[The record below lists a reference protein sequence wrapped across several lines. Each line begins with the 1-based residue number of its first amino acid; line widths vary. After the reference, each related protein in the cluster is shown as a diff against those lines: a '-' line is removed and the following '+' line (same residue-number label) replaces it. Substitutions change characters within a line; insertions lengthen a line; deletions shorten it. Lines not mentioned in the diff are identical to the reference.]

1 MYKSRLYVDS
11 DGKFKDYNTEN
22 TISYPLGNPQIG
34 TGKYG
39 ERCLDKTDGKSVV
52 YVTFNTP
59 VNSWAISY
67 WTYMRNRT
75 VWGEPL
81 AVNDSDSL
89 YFCDGSAQYARSYFV
104 FGAVTK
110 NKLLLDTGTWIH
122 VYIYFNGFNLRGTI
136 YINGE
141 IYQNSYTNSVL
152 AISSLQVG
160 GSTLYPLFDGKVSD
174 VIMWDYARPFTG
186 VPDIEIPK
194 AKSVLYITENNN
206 VYNDKVEKV
215 ADNWTTLSDT
225 EKETLFNKSSV
236 RGTEKLKELG
246 KFKIA
251 TFTENNVQAS
261 PYIFGAMKPQI
272 VLPKDLISI
281 KQVEDIVSIVPT
293 QTVKSEFLNNY
304 SPHTLLHFD
313 GDYVDEFG
321 NTFNQQ
327 IASEFTEDSKFG
339 GKAIKFSANNCVYCN
354 VDLIYNKEDV
364 TVDFWQK
371 CDATQPQANPT
382 FFSSYYGT
390 IKLTNTHFS
399 TDGTYKDENKFD
411 PLMDGSWHHIALVR
425 KDGVFYLYKDGHLV
439 KTIDSAKDLMFRVCG
454 IGASVSGTEGTYIKG
469 IIDEFSVVPYARWT
483 SEFTPPTEAYKTQ
496 KSDIRYAFTIDGEK
510 YLTYTTDWV
519 EIQPDEIPTKGMTDV
534 SVKAITTEKWHKLIT
549 KNDTIVTNK
558 LGVAF
563 SLSQTYSDSNVN
575 IDNLALTVNQKGKWR
590 QVRPMDFYLA
600 DFVDNET
607 LDVTLLT
614 TGSFKINYALG
625 GD

>member
-1 MYKSRLYVDS
+1 MYKSRIYVDS
-11 DGKFKDYNTEN
+11 DGNFKDYNTEN

-39 ERCLDKTDGKSVV
+39 ERCLDKTDGRSVV
-52 YVTFNTP
+52 FVQFKTP
-59 VNSWAISY
+59 INSWALSY
-67 WTYMRNRT
+67 WVYMRRRKA
-75 VWGEPL
+75 WSEPVS
-81 AVNDSDSL
+81 ANNTDFL
-89 YFCDGSAQYARSYFV
+89 YFCDGSTMHVASYITY
-104 FGAVTK
+104 GSAK
-110 NKLLLDTGTWIH
+110 PLLLDENVWHH
-122 VYIYFNGFNLRGTI
+122 VYIFFNNYNKLGKI
-136 YINGE
+136 YIDGE
-141 IYQNSYTNSVL
+141 VYQGDGYAGVFAL
-152 AISSLQVG
+152 SSLQVG
-160 GSTLYPLFDGKVSD
+160 GATSYTLFDGKVSD
-174 VIMWDYARPFTG
+174 VILWDYARPFTG

-225 EKETLFNKSSV
+225 EKENLFNKSSV
-236 RGTEKLKELG
+236 RGTEKLRELG

-293 QTVKSEFLNNY
+293 QTVKSSLLNNY
-304 SPHTLLHFD
+304 SSYTLLHFD

-321 NTFNQQ
+321 KPFIQQ
-327 IASEFTEDSKFG
+327 TYSEFTDDSKFG
-339 GKAIKFSANNCVYCN
+339 GKAIKFSANNIIYCS

-371 CDATQPQANPT
+371 CDVTQPQANPT
-382 FFSSYYGT
+382 FFSSYDGT

-399 TDGTYKDENKFD
+399 TDATYKDENKFD
-411 PLMDGSWHHIALVR
+411 PLMDGNWHHIALVR

-439 KTIDSAKDLMFRVCG
+439 KTIDSVKDLNFRVCG
-454 IGASVSGTEGTYIKG
+454 IGASVSGIAGTYIKG
-469 IIDEFSVVPYARWT
+469 IMDEFSVVPYAKWT

-519 EIQPDEIPTKGMTDV
+519 EIQPNEIPTKGMADLL
-534 SVKAITTEKWHKLIT
+534 VKAITTEKWHKLIT

-563 SLSQTYSDSNVN
+563 SLSQTDSNSNVN

-590 QVRPMDFYLA
+590 QVKPMDYYLA

-607 LDVTLLT
+607 LDVTLNN
-614 TGSFKINYALG
+614 TGSYKINYALG

>member
-1 MYKSRLYVDS
+1 MYKSRIYVDS
-11 DGKFKDYNTEN
+11 DGNFKDYNTEN

-39 ERCLDKTDGKSVV
+39 ERCLDKTNGKSVV
-52 YVTFNTP
+52 YVQFKTP
-59 VNSWAISY
+59 ITSWALSY
-67 WTYMRNRT
+67 WVYMRRRT
-75 VWGEPL
+75 VWAEPV
-81 AVNDSDSL
+81 AANNKDFL
-89 YFCDGSAQYARSYFV
+89 YSCNGSAMYVASYIQYGSA
-104 FGAVTK
+104 K
-110 NKLLLDTGTWIH
+110 PLLLDENVWHH
-122 VYIYFNGFNLRGTI
+122 VYIFFNNYNKLGKV
-136 YINGE
+136 YIDGE
-141 IYQNSYTNSVL
+141 VYQGDGYDGVFAL
-152 AISSLQVG
+152 SSLQVG
-160 GSTLYPLFDGKVSD
+160 GSTSYPLFDGKVSD
-174 VIMWDYARPFTG
+174 VILWDYARPFTG

-194 AKSVLYITENNN
+194 AKSVLYITENNS

-225 EKETLFNKSSV
+225 EKENLFNKSSV

-293 QTVKSEFLNNY
+293 QTVKSSLLNNY
-304 SPHTLLHFD
+304 SSYTLLHFD
-313 GDYVDEFG
+313 GDYIDEFG
-321 NTFNQQ
+321 KTFTQQ
-327 IASEFTEDSKFG
+327 TNSEFTDDSKFG
-339 GKAIKFSANNCVYCN
+339 GRAIKFSANNIIYCS

-371 CDATQPQANPT
+371 CDVTQPQANPT
-382 FFSSYYGT
+382 FFSSYDGT

-399 TDGTYKDENKFD
+399 TDATYKDENKFD
-411 PLMDGSWHHIALVR
+411 PLMDGNWHHIAFVR

-439 KTIDSAKDLMFRVCG
+439 KTIDSAKDLNFRVNG
-454 IGASVSGTEGTYIKG
+454 IGASVSGAAGTYIKG
-469 IIDEFSVVPYARWT
+469 IMDEFSVVPYAKWT

-496 KSDIRYAFTIDGEK
+496 KSDIRYAFTVDGEK

-519 EIQPDEIPTKGMTDV
+519 EIQPDEIPTKGMSDL

-563 SLSQTYSDSNVN
+563 SLSQTDSNSNVN

-590 QVRPMDFYLA
+590 QVRPMDYYLA

-607 LDVTLLT
+607 LDVTLNSA
-614 TGSFKINYALG
+614 GSYKINYALG

>member
-1 MYKSRLYVDS
+1 MYKSRIYVDS

-52 YVTFNTP
+52 YVQFKTP

-67 WTYMRNRT
+67 WAYMRNRT
-75 VWGEPL
+75 VWAEPV
-81 AVNDSDSL
+81 AVNGSDSL
-89 YFCDGSAQYARSYFV
+89 YFCDGSAQYVRSYFA
-104 FGAVTK
+104 FGSEK
-110 NKLLLDTGTWIH
+110 QLLLDTGTWIH
-122 VYIYFNGFNLRGTI
+122 IYIYFNGYNRRGTI

-141 IYQNSYTNSVL
+141 IYQNSYYSYVL

-160 GSTLYPLFDGKVSD
+160 GTASYPLFDGKVSD
-174 VIMWDYARPFTG
+174 VILWDYARPFTG

-225 EKETLFNKSSV
+225 DKENLFNKSSV

-293 QTVKSEFLNNY
+293 QKAKSNFNNSVKPNMLF
-304 SPHTLLHFD
+304 HFD
-313 GDYVDEFG
+313 GDYDDEYW
-321 NTFNQQ
+321 NPTTSQHT
-327 IASEFTEDSKFG
+327 AEFTEDSKFG
-339 GKAIKFSANNCVYCN
+339 GKAIKFSANNCIYLTNNDCVYG
-354 VDLIYNKEDV
+354 KEDV

-382 FFSSYYGT
+382 LFSSYDGT

-411 PLMDGSWHHIALVR
+411 PLMDGNWHHIALVR

-439 KTIDSAKDLMFRVCG
+439 KTIDSAKDLNFRVCG
-454 IGASVSGTEGTYIKG
+454 IGTSVSGTAGTYIKG
-469 IIDEFSVVPYARWT
+469 IIDEFSVVPYAKWT

-496 KSDIRYAFTIDGEK
+496 KSDIRYAFTVDGEK

-563 SLSQTYSDSNVN
+563 SLSQTYSNSDVN

-590 QVRPMDFYLA
+590 QVRPGDYYLA

-607 LDVTLLT
+607 LDVTLNNA
-614 TGSFKINYALG
+614 GSYKINYALG
-625 GD
+625 E

>member
-1 MYKSRLYVDS
+1 MYKSRIYVDS
-11 DGKFKDYNTEN
+11 DGNFKDYNTEN

-52 YVTFNTP
+52 FVQFKTP
-59 VNSWAISY
+59 INSWALSY
-67 WTYMRNRT
+67 WVYMRRRT
-75 VWGEPL
+75 VWSEPVS
-81 AVNDSDSL
+81 ANNTDFL
-89 YFCDGSAQYARSYFV
+89 YFCNSFAMHVASYIAYGSA
-104 FGAVTK
+104 K
-110 NKLLLDTGTWIH
+110 PLLLDENVWHH
-122 VYIYFNGFNLRGTI
+122 VYIFFNNYNKLGKV
-136 YINGE
+136 YIDGE
-141 IYQNSYTNSVL
+141 VYQGDGYAGVFAL
-152 AISSLQVG
+152 SSLQVG
-160 GSTLYPLFDGKVSD
+160 GATSYPLFDGKVSD
-174 VIMWDYARPFTG
+174 VILWDYARPFTG

-194 AKSVLYITENNN
+194 AKSVLYITENNS

-225 EKETLFNKSSV
+225 EKENLFNKSSV

-293 QTVKSEFLNNY
+293 QTVKSSLLNNY
-304 SPHTLLHFD
+304 SSYTLLHFD
-313 GDYVDEFG
+313 GDYIDEFG
-321 NTFNQQ
+321 KTFTQQ
-327 IASEFTEDSKFG
+327 TNSEFTDDSKFG
-339 GKAIKFSANNCVYCN
+339 GKAIKFSANNIIYCS

-371 CDATQPQANPT
+371 CDVTQPQANPT
-382 FFSSYYGT
+382 FFSSYDGT

-411 PLMDGSWHHIALVR
+411 PLMDGNWHHIALVR
-425 KDGVFYLYKDGHLV
+425 KGGVFYLYKDGHLV
-439 KTIDSAKDLMFRVCG
+439 KTIDSAKDLNFRVCG
-454 IGASVSGTEGTYIKG
+454 VGASVSGTGTYIKG
-469 IIDEFSVVPYARWT
+469 IIDEFSVVPYAKWT
-483 SEFTPPTEAYKTQ
+483 SDFTPPTEAYKTQ

-519 EIQPDEIPTKGMTDV
+519 EIQPDEIPTKGMSDL

-549 KNDTIVTNK
+549 KNDTIVINK

-563 SLSQTYSDSNVN
+563 SLSQTDSNSNVN

-590 QVRPMDFYLA
+590 QVRPMDYYLA

-607 LDVTLLT
+607 LDVTLNNA
-614 TGSFKINYALG
+614 GSYKINYALG

>member
-1 MYKSRLYVDS
+1 MYKSRIYVDS
-11 DGKFKDYNTEN
+11 DGNFKDYNTEN

-52 YVTFNTP
+52 FVQFKAP
-59 VNSWAISY
+59 INSWALSY
-67 WTYMRNRT
+67 WVYLRRRT
-75 VWGEPL
+75 VWAEPVS
-81 AVNDSDSL
+81 ANNTDFL
-89 YFCDGSAQYARSYFV
+89 YFCDGSAMHVASYIAY
-104 FGAVTK
+104 GSAK
-110 NKLLLDTGTWIH
+110 PLLLDENVWHH
-122 VYIYFNGFNLRGTI
+122 VYIFFNNYNKLGKI
-136 YINGE
+136 YIDGE
-141 IYQNSYTNSVL
+141 IYQGDGYSGVFAL
-152 AISSLQVG
+152 SSLQVG
-160 GSTLYPLFDGKVSD
+160 GVTSYPLFDGKVSD
-174 VIMWDYARPFTG
+174 VIVWDYARPFTG

-215 ADNWTTLSDT
+215 ADNWTILSDT
-225 EKETLFNKSSV
+225 EKENLFNKSSV

-293 QTVKSEFLNNY
+293 QTVKSSLLNNY
-304 SPHTLLHFD
+304 SSYTLLHFD

-321 NTFNQQ
+321 KTFTQQ
-327 IASEFTEDSKFG
+327 TDSEFTDDSKFG
-339 GKAIKFSANNCVYCN
+339 GKAIKFSANNIIYCS

-371 CDATQPQANPT
+371 CDVTQPQANPT
-382 FFSSYYGT
+382 FFSSYDGT

-411 PLMDGSWHHIALVR
+411 PLMDGNWHHIALVR

-439 KTIDSAKDLMFRVCG
+439 KTIDSAKDLNFRVSC
-454 IGASVSGTEGTYIKG
+454 IGASVSGTMGTYIKG
-469 IIDEFSVVPYARWT
+469 IMDEFSVVPYAKWT
-483 SEFTPPTEAYKTQ
+483 SDFTPPTEAYKTQ
-496 KSDIRYAFTIDGEK
+496 KSDIRYAFTVDGEK

-519 EIQPDEIPTKGMTDV
+519 EIQPNEIPTKGMADL

-563 SLSQTYSDSNVN
+563 SLSQTDSNSNVN

-590 QVRPMDFYLA
+590 QVRPMDYYLA

-607 LDVTLLT
+607 LDVTLNSA
-614 TGSFKINYALG
+614 GSYKINYALG

>member
-1 MYKSRLYVDS
+1 MYKSRIYVDS
-11 DGKFKDYNTEN
+11 DGNFRDYNTEN

-52 YVTFNTP
+52 YVQFKTP
-59 VNSWAISY
+59 INSWALSY
-67 WTYMRNRT
+67 WVYMRNRT

-81 AVNDSDSL
+81 AVNNSDSL
-89 YFCDGSAQYARSYFV
+89 YFCNGSAQYVTSYFV
-104 FGAVTK
+104 FGAM
-110 NKLLLDTGTWIH
+110 NPSQLLLDTGTWIH
-122 VYIYFNGFNLRGTI
+122 TYIYFNDSNMRGTI
-136 YINGE
+136 YINGK
-141 IYQNSYTNSVL
+141 IYQNSYTNYAVSL
-152 AISSLQVG
+152 SSLQIG
-160 GSTLYPLFDGKVSD
+160 GSTSYPLFDGKVSD
-174 VIMWDYARPFTG
+174 VILWDYARPFTG

-225 EKETLFNKSSV
+225 EKENLFNKSSV

-251 TFTENNVQAS
+251 TFTENNVQAN

-293 QTVKSEFLNNY
+293 QTVKSSLLNNY
-304 SPHTLLHFD
+304 NLYTLLHFD

-321 NTFNQQ
+321 KTFTQQ
-327 IASEFTEDSKFG
+327 ISSEFTDDSKFG
-339 GKAIKFSANNCVYCN
+339 GKAIKFSANNFVYTNSDCVYG
-354 VDLIYNKEDV
+354 KEDV

-371 CDATQPQANPT
+371 CDATQPQANPI
-382 FFSSYYGT
+382 FFSSYDGT

-411 PLMDGSWHHIALVR
+411 ALMDGNWHHIALVR

-439 KTIDSAKDLMFRVCG
+439 KTIDSAKDLNFRVYS
-454 IGASVSGTEGTYIKG
+454 IGASVSGTGTYIKG
-469 IIDEFSVVPYARWT
+469 IMDEFSVVPYAKWT
-483 SEFTPPTEAYKTQ
+483 SDFTPPTEAYKTQ

-510 YLTYTTDWV
+510 YFTYTTDWI
-519 EIQPDEIPTKGMTDV
+519 EIQPDEIPIKGLTDV
-534 SVKAITTEKWHKLIT
+534 SVKALTTEKWHKLIT

-563 SLSQTYSDSNVN
+563 SLSQTYSNSDVN

-590 QVRPMDFYLA
+590 QVRPMDYYLA

-607 LDVTLLT
+607 LDITLNNA
-614 TGSFKINYALG
+614 GSYKINYALG

>member
-1 MYKSRLYVDS
+1 MYKSRIYVDS

-39 ERCLDKTDGKSVV
+39 ERCLDKTDGKSIVSV
-52 YVTFNTP
+52 QFKKP
-59 VNSWAISY
+59 INSWALSY
-67 WTYMRNRT
+67 WVYMRKRT
-75 VWGEPL
+75 VWSEPV
-81 AVNDSDSL
+81 AVNSTDFL
-89 YFCDGSAQYARSYFV
+89 YFCNGSAMHVASYIAY
-104 FGAVTK
+104 GSAK
-110 NKLLLDTGTWIH
+110 PLLLDENVWHH
-122 VYIYFNGFNLRGTI
+122 VYIFFNNYNKQGKI

-141 IYQNSYTNSVL
+141 VYQGDGYSGVFALYT
-152 AISSLQVG
+152 LQVG
-160 GSTLYPLFDGKVSD
+160 GLTSYPLFDGKVSD
-174 VIMWDYARPFTG
+174 VILWDYARPFTG

-225 EKETLFNKSSV
+225 DKENLFNKSSV
-236 RGTEKLKELG
+236 RGTEKLRELG

-293 QTVKSEFLNNY
+293 QTVKSSLLNNY
-304 SPHTLLHFD
+304 NSYTLLHFD

-321 NTFNQQ
+321 KPFTQQ
-327 IASEFTEDSKFG
+327 TNSEFTDDSKFG
-339 GKAIKFSANNCVYCN
+339 GKAIKFSANNTIYSS

-371 CDATQPQANPT
+371 CDVTQPQANPT
-382 FFSSYYGT
+382 FFSSYDGT

-399 TDGTYKDENKFD
+399 TDATYKDENKFD
-411 PLMDGSWHHIALVR
+411 PLMDGNWHHIALVR

-439 KTIDSAKDLMFRVCG
+439 KTIDSAKDLNFRVSG
-454 IGASVSGTEGTYIKG
+454 IGASVGGTAGTYIKG
-469 IIDEFSVVPYARWT
+469 IMDEFSVVPYAKWT
-483 SEFTPPTEAYKTQ
+483 SDFTPPTEAYKTQ
-496 KSDIRYAFTIDGEK
+496 KNDIRYAFTVDGEK
-510 YLTYTTDWV
+510 YLTYTTDWI
-519 EIQPDEIPTKGMTDV
+519 EIQPDEIPTKGMTDL

-563 SLSQTYSDSNVN
+563 SLSQTDSNSNVN

-590 QVRPMDFYLA
+590 QVRPMDYYLA

-607 LDVTLLT
+607 LDVTLNNA
-614 TGSFKINYALG
+614 GSYKINYALG

>member
-1 MYKSRLYVDS
+1 MYKSRIYVDS
-11 DGKFKDYNTEN
+11 DGNFKDYNTEN

-52 YVTFNTP
+52 YVQFKTP
-59 VNSWAISY
+59 IDNWALSY
-67 WTYMRNRT
+67 WAYMRRRT
-75 VWGEPL
+75 VWAEPVS
-81 AVNDSDSL
+81 VNNTDFL
-89 YFCDGSAQYARSYFV
+89 YFCNGSAMHVASYIAY
-104 FGAVTK
+104 GSAK
-110 NKLLLDTGTWIH
+110 PLLLDENVWHH
-122 VYIYFNGFNLRGTI
+122 VYIFFNNYNKLGKI
-136 YINGE
+136 YIDGE
-141 IYQNSYTNSVL
+141 VYQGGGYAGVFAL
-152 AISSLQVG
+152 SSLQVG
-160 GSTLYPLFDGKVSD
+160 GATSYPLFDGKVSD
-174 VIMWDYARPFTG
+174 VILWDYARPFTG

-225 EKETLFNKSSV
+225 EKENLFNKSSV
-236 RGTEKLKELG
+236 RGTEKLRELG

-293 QTVKSEFLNNY
+293 QTVKSSLLNNY
-304 SPHTLLHFD
+304 NSYTLLHFD

-321 NTFNQQ
+321 KPFTQQTF
-327 IASEFTEDSKFG
+327 SEFTDDSKFG
-339 GKAIKFSANNCVYCN
+339 GRAIKFSANNIIYCS

-371 CDATQPQANPT
+371 CDVTQPQANPT
-382 FFSSYYGT
+382 FFSSYDGT

-399 TDGTYKDENKFD
+399 TDATYKDENKFD
-411 PLMDGSWHHIALVR
+411 PLMDGNWHHIAFVR

-439 KTIDSAKDLMFRVCG
+439 KTIDSAKDLNFRVSG
-454 IGASVSGTEGTYIKG
+454 IGASVSGAAGTYIKG
-469 IIDEFSVVPYARWT
+469 IMDEFSVVPYAKWT

-496 KSDIRYAFTIDGEK
+496 KSDIRYAFTVDGEK

-519 EIQPDEIPTKGMTDV
+519 EIQPDEIPTKGMTDL

-563 SLSQTYSDSNVN
+563 SLSQTDSNSNVN

-590 QVRPMDFYLA
+590 QVRPMDYYLA

-607 LDVTLLT
+607 LDVTLNN
-614 TGSFKINYALG
+614 TGSYKINYALG

>member
-52 YVTFNTP
+52 FVQFKEP
-59 VNSWAISY
+59 INSWALSY
-67 WTYMRNRT
+67 WVYMRKRT
-75 VWGEPL
+75 VWAEPV
-81 AVNDSDSL
+81 AANSTDFL
-89 YFCDGSAQYARSYFV
+89 YFCNGSAMHVASYI
-104 FGAVTK
+104 GYGSAK
-110 NKLLLDTGTWIH
+110 PLLLDENVWHH
-122 VYIYFNGFNLRGTI
+122 VYIFFNNYNKLGKI
-136 YINGE
+136 YIDGE
-141 IYQNSYTNSVL
+141 VYQGDGYAGVFAL
-152 AISSLQVG
+152 SSLQVG
-160 GSTLYPLFDGKVSD
+160 GTASYPLFDGKVSD
-174 VIMWDYARPFTG
+174 VILWDYARLFTG

-225 EKETLFNKSSV
+225 DKENLFNKSSV

-293 QTVKSEFLNNY
+293 QTVKSSLLNNY
-304 SPHTLLHFD
+304 NSYTLLHFD

-321 NTFNQQ
+321 KTFTQQ
-327 IASEFTEDSKFG
+327 TSSEFTEDSKFG
-339 GKAIKFSANNCVYCN
+339 GKAIKFSANNIIYCS

-371 CDATQPQANPT
+371 CDVTQPQANPT
-382 FFSSYYGT
+382 FFSSYDGT

-399 TDGTYKDENKFD
+399 TDATYKDENKFD
-411 PLMDGSWHHIALVR
+411 PLMDGNWHHIAFVR

-439 KTIDSAKDLMFRVCG
+439 KTIDSAKDLNFRVSG
-454 IGASVSGTEGTYIKG
+454 IGASVSGAAGTYIKG
-469 IIDEFSVVPYARWT
+469 IMDEFSVVPYAKWT

-496 KSDIRYAFTIDGEK
+496 KSDIRYAFTVDGEK

-519 EIQPDEIPTKGMTDV
+519 EIQPDEIPTKGMTDL

-563 SLSQTYSDSNVN
+563 SLSQTDSNSNVN

-590 QVRPMDFYLA
+590 QVRPMDYYLA

-607 LDVTLLT
+607 LDVTLLQS
-614 TGSFKINYALG
+614 GSYKINYALG

>member
-1 MYKSRLYVDS
+1 MYKSRIYVDS
-11 DGKFKDYNTEN
+11 DGNFKDYNTEN

-39 ERCLDKTDGKSVV
+39 ERCLDKADGKSVV
-52 YVTFNTP
+52 YVQFKTP
-59 VNSWAISY
+59 INSWALSY
-67 WTYMRNRT
+67 WVYMRRRT
-75 VWGEPL
+75 VWAEPVS
-81 AVNDSDSL
+81 ANNTDFL
-89 YFCDGSAQYARSYFV
+89 YFCNGSAMHVASYIS
-104 FGAVTK
+104 FGSAK
-110 NKLLLDTGTWIH
+110 PLLLDENVWHH
-122 VYIYFNGFNLRGTI
+122 VYIFFNNYNKQGKI
-136 YINGE
+136 YIDGE
-141 IYQNSYTNSVL
+141 IYQGDRYTGVFAL
-152 AISSLQVG
+152 YTLQVG
-160 GSTLYPLFDGKVSD
+160 GATSYPLFDGKVSD
-174 VIMWDYARPFTG
+174 VILWDYARPFTG

-194 AKSVLYITENNN
+194 AKSVLYITENNS

-225 EKETLFNKSSV
+225 EKENLFNKSSV

-293 QTVKSEFLNNY
+293 QTVKSSLLNNY
-304 SPHTLLHFD
+304 NSYTLLHFD
-313 GDYVDEFG
+313 NDYVDEFG
-321 NTFNQQ
+321 KTFIQQ
-327 IASEFTEDSKFG
+327 ISSEFTDDSKFG
-339 GKAIKFSANNCVYCN
+339 GKAIKFSANNIIYCS

-371 CDATQPQANPT
+371 CDVTQPQANPT
-382 FFSSYYGT
+382 FFSSYDGT

-399 TDGTYKDENKFD
+399 TDATYKDENKFD
-411 PLMDGSWHHIALVR
+411 PLMDGNWHHIALVR

-439 KTIDSAKDLMFRVCG
+439 KTIDSAKDLNFRVCG
-454 IGASVSGTEGTYIKG
+454 IGAAVSGTAGTYIKG
-469 IIDEFSVVPYARWT
+469 IMDEFSVVPYAKWT
-483 SEFTPPTEAYKTQ
+483 SDFTPPTEAYKTQ

-519 EIQPDEIPTKGMTDV
+519 EIQPNEIPTKGMADL

-563 SLSQTYSDSNVN
+563 SLSQTDSNSNVN
-575 IDNLALTVNQKGKWR
+575 IDNLALIVNQKGKWR
-590 QVRPMDFYLA
+590 QVRPMDYYLA

-607 LDVTLLT
+607 LDVTLNN
-614 TGSFKINYALG
+614 TGSYKINYALG

>member
-1 MYKSRLYVDS
+1 MYKSRIYVDS
-11 DGKFKDYNTEN
+11 DGNFKDYNTEN

-52 YVTFNTP
+52 YVQFKTP
-59 VNSWAISY
+59 IDNWALSY
-67 WTYMRNRT
+67 WAYMRRRT
-75 VWGEPL
+75 VWAEPF
-81 AVNDSDSL
+81 AANNRNFL
-89 YFCDGSAQYARSYFV
+89 YFCDGSAMHVASYISY
-104 FGAVTK
+104 GSAK
-110 NKLLLDTGTWIH
+110 PLLLDENVWHH
-122 VYIYFNGFNLRGTI
+122 VYIFFNNYNKLGKI
-136 YINGE
+136 YIDGE
-141 IYQNSYTNSVL
+141 VYQGDGYVGVFAL
-152 AISSLQVG
+152 SSLQVG
-160 GSTLYPLFDGKVSD
+160 GIASYPLFDGKVSD
-174 VIMWDYARPFTG
+174 VILWDYARPFTG

-225 EKETLFNKSSV
+225 EKENLFNKSSV
-236 RGTEKLKELG
+236 RGTEKLRELG

-293 QTVKSEFLNNY
+293 QTVESSLLNNY
-304 SPHTLLHFD
+304 SSYTLLHFD
-313 GDYVDEFG
+313 GDYIDEFG
-321 NTFNQQ
+321 KTFTQKTN
-327 IASEFTEDSKFG
+327 SEFTDDSKFG
-339 GKAIKFSANNCVYCN
+339 GKAIKFSANNIVYCS

-371 CDATQPQANPT
+371 CDVTQPQANPT
-382 FFSSYYGT
+382 FFSSYDGT

-399 TDGTYKDENKFD
+399 TDATYKDENKFD
-411 PLMDGSWHHIALVR
+411 PLMDGNWHHIALVR

-439 KTIDSAKDLMFRVCG
+439 KTIDSAKDLNFRVSG
-454 IGASVSGTEGTYIKG
+454 IGASVSGAAGTYIKG
-469 IIDEFSVVPYARWT
+469 IMDEFSVVPYAKWT

-496 KSDIRYAFTIDGEK
+496 KSDIRYAFTVDGEK

-519 EIQPDEIPTKGMTDV
+519 EIQPDEIPTKGMTDL

-563 SLSQTYSDSNVN
+563 SLSQTDSNSNVN

-590 QVRPMDFYLA
+590 QVRPMDYYLA

-607 LDVTLLT
+607 LDVTLNSA
-614 TGSFKINYALG
+614 GSYKINYALG

>member
-1 MYKSRLYVDS
+1 MYKSRIYVDS
-11 DGKFKDYNTEN
+11 DGNFKDYNTEN

-52 YVTFNTP
+52 FVQFKTP
-59 VNSWAISY
+59 IDSWALSY
-67 WTYMRNRT
+67 WVYMRRRT
-75 VWGEPL
+75 VWAEPVS
-81 AVNDSDSL
+81 VNNTDFL
-89 YFCDGSAQYARSYFV
+89 YFCNGSAMHVASYISY
-104 FGAVTK
+104 GSAK
-110 NKLLLDTGTWIH
+110 PLLLDENVWHH
-122 VYIYFNGFNLRGTI
+122 VYIFFNNHNKLGKI
-136 YINGE
+136 YIDGE
-141 IYQNSYTNSVL
+141 VYQGDGYSGVFALST
-152 AISSLQVG
+152 LQVG
-160 GSTLYPLFDGKVSD
+160 GSTSYPLFDGKVSD
-174 VIMWDYARPFTG
+174 VILWDYARPFTG

-206 VYNDKVEKV
+206 VYNDNVEKV

-225 EKETLFNKSSV
+225 EKENLFNKSSV
-236 RGTEKLKELG
+236 RGTEKLRELG

-293 QTVKSEFLNNY
+293 QTVKSSHLNNY
-304 SPHTLLHFD
+304 SSCTLLHFD

-321 NTFNQQ
+321 KPFTQQ
-327 IASEFTEDSKFG
+327 TNSEFTDDSKFG
-339 GKAIKFSANNCVYCN
+339 GKAIKFSANNIIYCN

-371 CDATQPQANPT
+371 CDVTQPQANPT
-382 FFSSYYGT
+382 FFSSYDGT

-399 TDGTYKDENKFD
+399 TDATYKDENKFD
-411 PLMDGSWHHIALVR
+411 PLMDGNWHHIAFVR

-439 KTIDSAKDLMFRVCG
+439 KTIDSAKDLNFRVCG
-454 IGASVSGTEGTYIKG
+454 IGASVSGTANTYIKG
-469 IIDEFSVVPYARWT
+469 IIDEFSVVPYAKWT
-483 SEFTPPTEAYKTQ
+483 SDFTPPTEAYKTQ
-496 KSDIRYAFTIDGEK
+496 KSDIRYAFTVDGEK

-519 EIQPDEIPTKGMTDV
+519 EIQPNEIPTKGMTDL
-534 SVKAITTEKWHKLIT
+534 SVKAITIEKWHKLIT
-549 KNDTIVTNK
+549 KNNTIVTNK

-563 SLSQTYSDSNVN
+563 SLFQTDSNSNVN

-590 QVRPMDFYLA
+590 QVRPMDYYLA

-607 LDVTLLT
+607 LDVTLLPA
-614 TGSFKINYALG
+614 GSFKINYALG

>member
-1 MYKSRLYVDS
+1 MYKSRIYVDS
-11 DGKFKDYNTEN
+11 DGNFKDYNTEN

-39 ERCLDKTDGKSVV
+39 ERCLDKTDGKGVV
-52 YVTFNTP
+52 YVQFKTP
-59 VNSWAISY
+59 IDNWALSY
-67 WTYMRNRT
+67 WVYMRRRT
-75 VWGEPL
+75 VWAEPL
-81 AVNDSDSL
+81 AANNGDFL
-89 YFCDGSAQYARSYFV
+89 YFCNGSAMHVASYISY
-104 FGAVTK
+104 GSAK
-110 NKLLLDTGTWIH
+110 PLLLDENVWYH
-122 VYIYFNGFNLRGTI
+122 VYIFFNNYSKLGKI
-136 YINGE
+136 YIDGE
-141 IYQNSYTNSVL
+141 VYQGDGYGGVFAL
-152 AISSLQVG
+152 SSLQVG
-160 GSTLYPLFDGKVSD
+160 GSTSYSLFDGKVSD
-174 VIMWDYARPFTG
+174 VILWDYARPFTG

-206 VYNDKVEKV
+206 VYNDKVERV

-225 EKETLFNKSSV
+225 EKENLFNKSSV
-236 RGTEKLKELG
+236 RVTEKLRELG

-261 PYIFGAMKPQI
+261 PYIFGAMKTQI

-281 KQVEDIVSIVPT
+281 KQVEDIVSIVPI
-293 QTVKSEFLNNY
+293 QTVRSSLLSNYNY
-304 SPHTLLHFD
+304 SYTLLHFE

-321 NTFNQQ
+321 KPFTQQ
-327 IASEFTEDSKFG
+327 ISSEFTDDSKFG
-339 GKAIKFSANNCVYCN
+339 GKAIKFSANNTIYSS

-371 CDATQPQANPT
+371 CDVTQPQANPT
-382 FFSSYYGT
+382 FFSSYDGT

-399 TDGTYKDENKFD
+399 TDATYKDENKFD
-411 PLMDGSWHHIALVR
+411 PLMDGNWHHIALVR

-439 KTIDSAKDLMFRVCG
+439 KTIDSAKDLNFRVCG
-454 IGASVSGTEGTYIKG
+454 IGAAVRGTGTYIKG
-469 IIDEFSVVPYARWT
+469 IMDEFSVVPYAKWT
-483 SEFTPPTEAYKTQ
+483 SDFTPPTEAYKTQ
-496 KSDIRYAFTIDGEK
+496 KNDIRYAFTVDGEK

-519 EIQPDEIPTKGMTDV
+519 EIQPDEIPTKGMTDL

-563 SLSQTYSDSNVN
+563 SLSQTDSNSNVN

-590 QVRPMDFYLA
+590 QVRPMDYYLA

-607 LDVTLLT
+607 LDVTLNSA
-614 TGSFKINYALG
+614 GSYKINYALG

>member
-1 MYKSRLYVDS
+1 MYKSRIYVDS
-11 DGKFKDYNTEN
+11 DGNFKDYNTEN

-52 YVTFNTP
+52 YVQFKTP
-59 VNSWAISY
+59 ITSWALSY
-67 WTYMRNRT
+67 WVYMRRRT
-75 VWGEPL
+75 VWAEPV
-81 AVNDSDSL
+81 AANNTDFL
-89 YFCDGSAQYARSYFV
+89 YSCNGSAMHVASYIQYGRA
-104 FGAVTK
+104 K
-110 NKLLLDTGTWIH
+110 PLLLDENVWHH
-122 VYIYFNGFNLRGTI
+122 VYIFFNNYNKLGKV
-136 YINGE
+136 YIDGE
-141 IYQNSYTNSVL
+141 VYQGDGYYGVFAL
-152 AISSLQVG
+152 SSLQVG
-160 GSTLYPLFDGKVSD
+160 GATSYPLFDGKVSD
-174 VIMWDYARPFTG
+174 VILWDYARPFTG

-194 AKSVLYITENNN
+194 AKSVLYITENNS

-225 EKETLFNKSSV
+225 EKENLFNKSSV

-293 QTVKSEFLNNY
+293 QTVKSSLLNNY
-304 SPHTLLHFD
+304 SSYTLLHFD
-313 GDYVDEFG
+313 GDYIDEFG
-321 NTFNQQ
+321 KTFTQQ
-327 IASEFTEDSKFG
+327 TNSEFTDDSKFG
-339 GKAIKFSANNCVYCN
+339 GRAIKFSANNIIYCS

-371 CDATQPQANPT
+371 CDVTQPQANPT
-382 FFSSYYGT
+382 FFSSYDGT

-399 TDGTYKDENKFD
+399 TDATYKDENKFD
-411 PLMDGSWHHIALVR
+411 PLMDGNWHHIAFVR

-439 KTIDSAKDLMFRVCG
+439 KTIDSAKDLNFRVSG
-454 IGASVSGTEGTYIKG
+454 IGASVSVAAGTYIKG
-469 IIDEFSVVPYARWT
+469 IMDEFSVVPYAKWT

-496 KSDIRYAFTIDGEK
+496 KSDIRYAFTVDGEK

-519 EIQPDEIPTKGMTDV
+519 EIQPDEIPTKGMSDL

-563 SLSQTYSDSNVN
+563 SLSQTDSNSNVN

-590 QVRPMDFYLA
+590 QVRPMDYYLA

-607 LDVTLLT
+607 LDVTLNSA
-614 TGSFKINYALG
+614 GSYKINYALG

>member
-1 MYKSRLYVDS
+1 MYKSRIYVDS
-11 DGKFKDYNTEN
+11 DGNFRDYNTEN

-52 YVTFNTP
+52 YVQFKTP
-59 VNSWAISY
+59 INSWALSY
-67 WTYMRNRT
+67 WVYMRRRT
-75 VWGEPL
+75 VWGEPV
-81 AVNDSDSL
+81 AANNTDFL
-89 YFCDGSAQYARSYFV
+89 YFCNGSAMHVASYIAY
-104 FGAVTK
+104 GSAK
-110 NKLLLDTGTWIH
+110 PLLLDENVWHH
-122 VYIYFNGFNLRGTI
+122 VYIFFNNYNKQGRI
-136 YINGE
+136 YIDGE
-141 IYQNSYTNSVL
+141 VYQGDGYTGVFAL
-152 AISSLQVG
+152 SSLQVG
-160 GSTLYPLFDGKVSD
+160 GTASYPLFDGKVSD
-174 VIMWDYARPFTG
+174 VILWDYARPFTG

-206 VYNDKVEKV
+206 VYNDKIEKV

-225 EKETLFNKSSV
+225 DKENLFNKSSV
-236 RGTEKLKELG
+236 RGTEKLRELG

-293 QTVKSEFLNNY
+293 QTVKSSLLNNY
-304 SPHTLLHFD
+304 SSYTLLHFD

-321 NTFNQQ
+321 KPFTQQ
-327 IASEFTEDSKFG
+327 TSSEFTDDSKFG
-339 GKAIKFSANNCVYCN
+339 GKAIKFSANNIIYCS

-371 CDATQPQANPT
+371 CDVTQPQANPT
-382 FFSSYYGT
+382 FFSSYDGT

-399 TDGTYKDENKFD
+399 TDATYKDENKFD
-411 PLMDGSWHHIALVR
+411 PLMDGNWHHIALVR

-439 KTIDSAKDLMFRVCG
+439 KTIDSAKDLNFRVSG
-454 IGASVSGTEGTYIKG
+454 IGASVSGTANTYIKG
-469 IIDEFSVVPYARWT
+469 IMDEFSVVPYAKWT
-483 SEFTPPTEAYKTQ
+483 SDFTPPTEAYKTQ
-496 KSDIRYAFTIDGEK
+496 KNDIRYAFTVDGEK

-519 EIQPDEIPTKGMTDV
+519 EIQPDEIPTKGMSDL

-563 SLSQTYSDSNVN
+563 SLSQTDSNGNVN

-590 QVRPMDFYLA
+590 QVRPMDYYLA

-607 LDVTLLT
+607 LDVTLNN
-614 TGSFKINYALG
+614 TGSYKINYALG

>member
-1 MYKSRLYVDS
+1 MYKSRIYVDS

-34 TGKYG
+34 AGKYG

-52 YVTFNTP
+52 YVQFKTP
-59 VNSWAISY
+59 VYSWALSY
-67 WTYMRNRT
+67 WAYMRRRT
-75 VWGEPL
+75 KWAEPV
-81 AVNDSDSL
+81 AANNVDFL
-89 YFCDGSAQYARSYFV
+89 YFCNNTTMYVASYIGYGSA
-104 FGAVTK
+104 K
-110 NKLLLDTGTWIH
+110 PLLLDENVWHH
-122 VYIYFNGFNLRGTI
+122 VYIFFNNYNKLGKI
-136 YINGE
+136 YIDGE
-141 IYQNSYTNSVL
+141 VYQGDGYSGNFAL
-152 AISSLQVG
+152 SSLQVG
-160 GSTLYPLFDGKVSD
+160 GIVSYSLFDGKVSD
-174 VIMWDYARPFTG
+174 VILWDYARPFTG

-225 EKETLFNKSSV
+225 EKENLFNKSSV
-236 RGTEKLKELG
+236 RGIEKLKELG

-251 TFTENNVQAS
+251 TFTENNVQAN

-293 QTVKSEFLNNY
+293 QTVKSSLLNNY
-304 SPHTLLHFD
+304 NSYTLLHFD

-321 NTFNQQ
+321 KTFTQQ
-327 IASEFTEDSKFG
+327 ISSEFTDDSKFG
-339 GKAIKFSANNCVYCN
+339 GKAIKFSANNIIYCS

-371 CDATQPQANPT
+371 CDVTQPQANPT
-382 FFSSYYGT
+382 FISSYDGT

-399 TDGTYKDENKFD
+399 TDATYKDENKFD
-411 PLMDGSWHHIALVR
+411 PLMDGNWHHIALVR

-439 KTIDSAKDLMFRVCG
+439 KTIDSAKDLNFRVSG
-454 IGASVSGTEGTYIKG
+454 IGASVSGTAGTYIKG
-469 IIDEFSVVPYARWT
+469 IMDEFSVVPYAKWT
-483 SEFTPPTEAYKTQ
+483 SDFTPPTEAYKTQ
-496 KSDIRYAFTIDGEK
+496 KSDIRYAFTVDGK
-510 YLTYTTDWV
+510 RYLTYTTDWV
-519 EIQPDEIPTKGMTDV
+519 EIQPNEIPTKGMTDL

-563 SLSQTYSDSNVN
+563 SLSQTDSNSNVN

-590 QVRPMDFYLA
+590 QVRPMDYYLA

-607 LDVTLLT
+607 LDVTLNSA
-614 TGSFKINYALG
+614 GSYKINYALG

>member
-1 MYKSRLYVDS
+1 MYKSRIYVDS
-11 DGKFKDYNTEN
+11 DGNFKDYNTEN

-52 YVTFNTP
+52 FVQFKTP
-59 VNSWAISY
+59 INSWALSY
-67 WTYMRNRT
+67 WVYMRRRT
-75 VWGEPL
+75 VWAEPVS
-81 AVNDSDSL
+81 ANNTDFL
-89 YFCDGSAQYARSYFV
+89 YFCNGSAMHVASYIAY
-104 FGAVTK
+104 GSAK
-110 NKLLLDTGTWIH
+110 PLLLDENVWHH
-122 VYIYFNGFNLRGTI
+122 VYIFFNNYNKLGKV
-136 YINGE
+136 YIDGE
-141 IYQNSYTNSVL
+141 VYQGDGYAGVFAL
-152 AISSLQVG
+152 SSLQVG
-160 GSTLYPLFDGKVSD
+160 GATSYPLFDGKVSD
-174 VIMWDYARPFTG
+174 VILWDYARPFTG

-194 AKSVLYITENNN
+194 AKSVLYITENNS

-225 EKETLFNKSSV
+225 EKENLFNKSSV

-293 QTVKSEFLNNY
+293 QTVKSSLLNNY
-304 SPHTLLHFD
+304 SSYTLLHFD
-313 GDYVDEFG
+313 GDYIDEFG
-321 NTFNQQ
+321 KTFTQQ
-327 IASEFTEDSKFG
+327 TNSEFTDDSKFG
-339 GKAIKFSANNCVYCN
+339 GKAIKFSANNIIYCS

-371 CDATQPQANPT
+371 CDVTQPQANPT
-382 FFSSYYGT
+382 FFSSYDGT

-411 PLMDGSWHHIALVR
+411 PLMDGNWHHIALVR
-425 KDGVFYLYKDGHLV
+425 KGGVFYLYKDGHLV
-439 KTIDSAKDLMFRVCG
+439 KTIDSAKDLNFRVCG
-454 IGASVSGTEGTYIKG
+454 VGASVSGTGTYIKG
-469 IIDEFSVVPYARWT
+469 IIDEFSVVPYAKWT
-483 SEFTPPTEAYKTQ
+483 SDFTPPTEAYKTQ

-519 EIQPDEIPTKGMTDV
+519 EIQPDEIPTKGMSDL

-549 KNDTIVTNK
+549 KNDTIVINK

-563 SLSQTYSDSNVN
+563 SLSQTDSNSNVN

-590 QVRPMDFYLA
+590 QVRPMDYYLA

-607 LDVTLLT
+607 LDVTLNNA
-614 TGSFKINYALG
+614 GSYKINYALG

>member
-11 DGKFKDYNTEN
+11 DGNFKDYNTEN
-22 TISYPLGNPQIG
+22 TISYPIGNPQIG

-52 YVTFNTP
+52 YVQFKTP
-59 VNSWAISY
+59 VYSWALSY
-67 WTYMRNRT
+67 WAYMRKRT
-75 VWGEPL
+75 VWAEPL
-81 AVNDSDSL
+81 AGNNADFL
-89 YFCDGSAQYARSYFV
+89 YFCNGSAQYARSYFA
-104 FGAVTK
+104 FGSAK
-110 NKLLLDTGTWIH
+110 QLLLDTGTWIH
-122 VYIYFNGFNLRGTI
+122 IYIYFNDYNKRGTI

-141 IYQNSYTNSVL
+141 IYQNSYANSVL

-160 GSTLYPLFDGKVSD
+160 GTASYPLFDGKVSD
-174 VIMWDYARPFTG
+174 VILWDYARPFTG

-206 VYNDKVEKV
+206 VYNDEVEKV

-225 EKETLFNKSSV
+225 EKENLFNKSSV

-293 QTVKSEFLNNY
+293 QTVKSVFLNNY

-321 NTFNQQ
+321 NTFTQQ
-327 IASEFTEDSKFG
+327 ITSEFTEDSKFG
-339 GKAIKFSANNCVYCN
+339 SKAIKFSANNCIYITNGDCVY
-354 VDLIYNKEDV
+354 DKEDV
-364 TVDFWQK
+364 TIDFWQK

-382 FFSSYYGT
+382 FFSSYDGT

-411 PLMDGSWHHIALVR
+411 PLMDGNWHHIALVR

-439 KTIDSAKDLMFRVCG
+439 KTIDSAKDLNFRVCG
-454 IGASVSGTEGTYIKG
+454 IGASVSGTAGTYIKG
-469 IIDEFSVVPYARWT
+469 IIDEFSVVPYAKWT

-534 SVKAITTEKWHKLIT
+534 SVKAITTERWHKLIT

-558 LGVAF
+558 LGIAF
-563 SLSQTYSDSNVN
+563 SLSQTYSNSNVN

-590 QVRPMDFYLA
+590 QVRPMDYYLA

-607 LDVTLLT
+607 LDVTLLQ
-614 TGSFKINYALG
+614 TGSYKINYALG

>member
-1 MYKSRLYVDS
+1 MYKSRIYVDS

-52 YVTFNTP
+52 YVQFKTP
-59 VNSWAISY
+59 INSWALSY
-67 WTYMRNRT
+67 WVYMRRRT
-75 VWGEPL
+75 VWAEPVS
-81 AVNDSDSL
+81 ANNTDFL
-89 YFCDGSAQYARSYFV
+89 YFCNGSAMQVVSYISY
-104 FGAVTK
+104 GSAK
-110 NKLLLDTGTWIH
+110 PLLLDENVWHH
-122 VYIYFNGFNLRGTI
+122 VYIFFNNYNKLGKI
-136 YINGE
+136 YIDGE
-141 IYQNSYTNSVL
+141 VYQGDRYAGVFAL
-152 AISSLQVG
+152 SSLQVG
-160 GSTLYPLFDGKVSD
+160 GSTSYPLFDGKVSD
-174 VIMWDYARPFTG
+174 VILWDYARPFTG

-225 EKETLFNKSSV
+225 EKENLFNKSSV

-293 QTVKSEFLNNY
+293 QTVRSSLLNNY
-304 SPHTLLHFD
+304 NSYTLLHFD

-321 NTFNQQ
+321 KPFTQQ
-327 IASEFTEDSKFG
+327 TNSEFTDDSKFG
-339 GKAIKFSANNCVYCN
+339 GKAIKFSANNIIYCS

-371 CDATQPQANPT
+371 CDVTQPQANPT
-382 FFSSYYGT
+382 LFSSYDGT

-411 PLMDGSWHHIALVR
+411 PLMDGNWHHIALVR

-439 KTIDSAKDLMFRVCG
+439 KTIDSAKDLNFRVCG
-454 IGASVSGTEGTYIKG
+454 IGAAVSGTGTYIKG
-469 IIDEFSVVPYARWT
+469 IMDEFSVVPYAKWT
-483 SEFTPPTEAYKTQ
+483 SDFTPPTEAYKTQ
-496 KSDIRYAFTIDGEK
+496 KNDIRYAFTVDGEK

-519 EIQPDEIPTKGMTDV
+519 EIQPDEIPTKGMSDL

-563 SLSQTYSDSNVN
+563 SLSQTDSNSNVN

-590 QVRPMDFYLA
+590 QVRPMDYYLA

-607 LDVTLLT
+607 LDVTLNNA
-614 TGSFKINYALG
+614 GSYKINYALG
-625 GD
+625 E

>member
-1 MYKSRLYVDS
+1 MYKSRIYVDS
-11 DGKFKDYNTEN
+11 DGNFKDYNTEN

-52 YVTFNTP
+52 FVQFKTP
-59 VNSWAISY
+59 INSWALSY
-67 WTYMRNRT
+67 WVYMRRRT
-75 VWGEPL
+75 VWAEPVS
-81 AVNDSDSL
+81 ANNKDFL
-89 YFCDGSAQYARSYFV
+89 YFCDGSAMHVASYIAY
-104 FGAVTK
+104 GSAK
-110 NKLLLDTGTWIH
+110 PLLLDENVWHH
-122 VYIYFNGFNLRGTI
+122 VYIFFNNYNKLGKV
-136 YINGE
+136 YIDGE
-141 IYQNSYTNSVL
+141 VYQGGGHAGVFAL
-152 AISSLQVG
+152 SSLQVG
-160 GSTLYPLFDGKVSD
+160 GATSYPLFDGKVSD
-174 VIMWDYARPFTG
+174 VILWDYARPFTG

-194 AKSVLYITENNN
+194 AKSVLYITENNS

-225 EKETLFNKSSV
+225 EKENLFNKSSV

-293 QTVKSEFLNNY
+293 QTVKSSLLNNY
-304 SPHTLLHFD
+304 SSYTLLHFD
-313 GDYVDEFG
+313 GDYIDEFG
-321 NTFNQQ
+321 KTFTQQ
-327 IASEFTEDSKFG
+327 TNSEFTDDSKFG
-339 GKAIKFSANNCVYCN
+339 GKAIKFSANNIIYCS

-371 CDATQPQANPT
+371 CDVTQPQANPT
-382 FFSSYYGT
+382 FFSSYDGT

-411 PLMDGSWHHIALVR
+411 PLMDGNWHHIALVR
-425 KDGVFYLYKDGHLV
+425 KGGVFYLYKDGHLV
-439 KTIDSAKDLMFRVCG
+439 KTIDSAKDLNFRVWG
-454 IGASVSGTEGTYIKG
+454 VGASVSGTGTYIKG
-469 IIDEFSVVPYARWT
+469 IIDEFSVVPYAKWT
-483 SEFTPPTEAYKTQ
+483 SDFTPPTEAYKTQ

-519 EIQPDEIPTKGMTDV
+519 EIQPDEIPTKGMSDL

-563 SLSQTYSDSNVN
+563 SLSQTDSNSNVN

-590 QVRPMDFYLA
+590 QVRPMDYYLA

-607 LDVTLLT
+607 LDVTLNNA
-614 TGSFKINYALG
+614 GSYKINYALG

>member
-1 MYKSRLYVDS
+1 MYKSRIYVDS
-11 DGKFKDYNTEN
+11 DGNFKDYNTEN

-52 YVTFNTP
+52 YVQFKTP
-59 VNSWAISY
+59 VYSWALSY
-67 WTYMRNRT
+67 WVYIRKRT
-75 VWGEPL
+75 VWSEPV
-81 AVNDSDSL
+81 AVNNADFL
-89 YFCDGSAQYARSYFV
+89 YFCNGSAMHVASYISY
-104 FGAVTK
+104 GSAK
-110 NKLLLDTGTWIH
+110 PLLLDENVWHH
-122 VYIYFNGFNLRGTI
+122 VYIFFNNYNKLGKVYIDGEVYQGDGYGGTFA
-136 YINGE
+136 
-141 IYQNSYTNSVL
+141 L
-152 AISSLQVG
+152 SSLQVG
-160 GSTLYPLFDGKVSD
+160 GVVSYPLFDGKVSD
-174 VIMWDYARPFTG
+174 VILWDYARPFTG

-225 EKETLFNKSSV
+225 EKENLFNKSSV
-236 RGTEKLKELG
+236 RGTEKLRELG

-251 TFTENNVQAS
+251 TFTENNVQAN
-261 PYIFGAMKPQI
+261 PYIFGTMKPQI

-293 QTVKSEFLNNY
+293 QTVKSSLLNNY
-304 SPHTLLHFD
+304 NSYTLLHFD
-313 GDYVDEFG
+313 NDYVDEFG
-321 NTFNQQ
+321 KTFTQQ
-327 IASEFTEDSKFG
+327 TFSEFTDDSKFG
-339 GKAIKFSANNCVYCN
+339 GKAIKFSANNIIYSS

-382 FFSSYYGT
+382 FFSSYDGT

-399 TDGTYKDENKFD
+399 TDATYKDENKFD
-411 PLMDGSWHHIALVR
+411 PLMDGNWHHIALVR

-439 KTIDSAKDLMFRVCG
+439 KTIDSAKDLNFRVSC
-454 IGASVSGTEGTYIKG
+454 IGASVSGTVGTYIKG
-469 IIDEFSVVPYARWT
+469 IMDEFSVVPYAKWT
-483 SEFTPPTEAYKTQ
+483 SDFTPPTEAYKTQ
-496 KSDIRYAFTIDGEK
+496 KSDIRYVFTVDGEK

-519 EIQPDEIPTKGMTDV
+519 EIQPNEIPTKGMTDL
-534 SVKAITTEKWHKLIT
+534 SVKALTTEKWHKLIT

-563 SLSQTYSDSNVN
+563 SLSQTDSNSNVN

-590 QVRPMDFYLA
+590 QVRPMDYYLA

-607 LDVTLLT
+607 LDVTLNN
-614 TGSFKINYALG
+614 TGSYKINYALG
-625 GD
+625 GE

>member
-1 MYKSRLYVDS
+1 MYKSRIYVDS
-11 DGKFKDYNTEN
+11 DGNFKDYNTEN

-52 YVTFNTP
+52 YVTFKTP
-59 VNSWAISY
+59 VYNWALSY
-67 WTYMRNRT
+67 WAYMRKRT
-75 VWGEPL
+75 VWAEPV
-81 AVNDSDSL
+81 AANNGDFL
-89 YFCDGSAQYARSYFV
+89 YFCNGSAMHVASYIQYGSA
-104 FGAVTK
+104 K
-110 NKLLLDTGTWIH
+110 PLLLDENVWHH
-122 VYIYFNGFNLRGTI
+122 VYIFSNNYNKLGKI
-136 YINGE
+136 YIDGE
-141 IYQNSYTNSVL
+141 IYQGDGDAGVFALY
-152 AISSLQVG
+152 SLQVG
-160 GSTLYPLFDGKVSD
+160 GTASYPLFDGKVSD
-174 VIMWDYARPFTG
+174 VILWDYARPFTG

-225 EKETLFNKSSV
+225 EKENLFNKSSV
-236 RGTEKLKELG
+236 RGTEKLRELG

-251 TFTENNVQAS
+251 TFTENNVQAN

-293 QTVKSEFLNNY
+293 QTVKSSLLNNY
-304 SPHTLLHFD
+304 NSYTLLHFD
-313 GDYVDEFG
+313 GGYVDEFG
-321 NTFNQQ
+321 KTFIQQ
-327 IASEFTEDSKFG
+327 ISSEFTDDSKFG
-339 GKAIKFSANNCVYCN
+339 GKAIKFSANNIIYCS

-371 CDATQPQANPT
+371 CDVTQPQANPT
-382 FFSSYYGT
+382 FFSSYDGA

-399 TDGTYKDENKFD
+399 TDATYKDENKFD
-411 PLMDGSWHHIALVR
+411 PLMDGNWHHIALVR

-439 KTIDSAKDLMFRVCG
+439 KTIDSAKDLNFRVSG
-454 IGASVSGTEGTYIKG
+454 IGASVSGTGTYIKG
-469 IIDEFSVVPYARWT
+469 IMDEFSVVPYAKWT
-483 SEFTPPTEAYKTQ
+483 SDFTPPTEAYKTQ
-496 KSDIRYAFTIDGEK
+496 KNDIRYAFTVDGEK

-519 EIQPDEIPTKGMTDV
+519 EIQPNEIPTKGMTYL

-563 SLSQTYSDSNVN
+563 SLSQTDSNSNVN

-590 QVRPMDFYLA
+590 QVRPMDYYLA

-607 LDVTLLT
+607 LDVTLNNA
-614 TGSFKINYALG
+614 GSYKINYALG

>member
-1 MYKSRLYVDS
+1 MYKSRIYVDS
-11 DGKFKDYNTEN
+11 DGNFKDYNTEN

-52 YVTFNTP
+52 YVQFKAP
-59 VNSWAISY
+59 INSWALSY
-67 WTYMRNRT
+67 WVYMRKRT
-75 VWGEPL
+75 VWAEPL
-81 AVNDSDSL
+81 AANNTDFL
-89 YFCDGSAQYARSYFV
+89 YFCNGSAMHVASYIS
-104 FGAVTK
+104 FGSAK
-110 NKLLLDTGTWIH
+110 PLLLDENVWHH
-122 VYIYFNGFNLRGTI
+122 VYIFFNNYNKLGKI
-136 YINGE
+136 YIDGE
-141 IYQNSYTNSVL
+141 VYQGDGYSGVFALST
-152 AISSLQVG
+152 LQVG
-160 GSTLYPLFDGKVSD
+160 GATSYPLFDGKVSD
-174 VIMWDYARPFTG
+174 VILWDYARPFTG

-194 AKSVLYITENNN
+194 AKSVLYITENNS

-225 EKETLFNKSSV
+225 EKENLFNKSSV
-236 RGTEKLKELG
+236 RGTEKLRELG

-293 QTVKSEFLNNY
+293 QTVKSSLLNNY
-304 SPHTLLHFD
+304 SSYTLLHFD

-321 NTFNQQ
+321 KTFTQQ
-327 IASEFTEDSKFG
+327 TNSEFTDDSKFG
-339 GKAIKFSANNCVYCN
+339 GKAIKFSANNIIYCS

-371 CDATQPQANPT
+371 CDVTQPQANPT
-382 FFSSYYGT
+382 FFSSYDGT

-399 TDGTYKDENKFD
+399 TDATYKDENKFD
-411 PLMDGSWHHIALVR
+411 PLMDGNWHHIALVR

-439 KTIDSAKDLMFRVCG
+439 KTIDSAKDLNFRVCG
-454 IGASVSGTEGTYIKG
+454 VGAAVSGAGTYIKG
-469 IIDEFSVVPYARWT
+469 IMDEFSVVPYAKWT
-483 SEFTPPTEAYKTQ
+483 SDFTPPTEAYKTQ

-519 EIQPDEIPTKGMTDV
+519 EIQPNEIPTKGMADL

-563 SLSQTYSDSNVN
+563 SLSQTDSNSNVN

-590 QVRPMDFYLA
+590 QVRPMDYYLA

-607 LDVTLLT
+607 LDVTLNSA
-614 TGSFKINYALG
+614 GSYKINYALG

>member
-1 MYKSRLYVDS
+1 MYKSRIYVDS
-11 DGKFKDYNTEN
+11 DGNFKDYNTEN

-34 TGKYG
+34 IGKYG

-52 YVTFNTP
+52 FVQFKTP
-59 VNSWAISY
+59 INSWALSY
-67 WTYMRNRT
+67 WAYMRRRT
-75 VWGEPL
+75 VWSEPV
-81 AVNDSDSL
+81 AANNTDSL
-89 YFCDGSAQYARSYFV
+89 YFCNGSAMHVSSYIS
-104 FGAVTK
+104 FGSAK
-110 NKLLLDTGTWIH
+110 PLLLDENVWHH
-122 VYIYFNGFNLRGTI
+122 VYIFFNNYNKQGKV
-136 YINGE
+136 YIDGE
-141 IYQNSYTNSVL
+141 VYQGGGYTGVFAL
-152 AISSLQVG
+152 SSLQVG
-160 GSTLYPLFDGKVSD
+160 GTASYPLFDGKVSD
-174 VIMWDYARPFTG
+174 VILWDYARPFTG

-225 EKETLFNKSSV
+225 EKENLFNKSSV

-293 QTVKSEFLNNY
+293 QTVKSSLLNNY
-304 SPHTLLHFD
+304 SSYTLLHFD

-321 NTFNQQ
+321 KTFTQQ
-327 IASEFTEDSKFG
+327 TNSEFTDDSKFG
-339 GKAIKFSANNCVYCN
+339 GKAIKFSANNIIYCS

-371 CDATQPQANPT
+371 CDVTQPQANPT
-382 FFSSYYGT
+382 FFSSYDGT

-399 TDGTYKDENKFD
+399 TDATYKDENKFD
-411 PLMDGSWHHIALVR
+411 PLMDGNWHHIAFVR

-439 KTIDSAKDLMFRVCG
+439 KTIDSAKDLNFRVCG
-454 IGASVSGTEGTYIKG
+454 IGASVSGTGTYIKG
-469 IIDEFSVVPYARWT
+469 IMDEFSVVPYAKWT
-483 SEFTPPTEAYKTQ
+483 SDFTPPTEAYKTQ
-496 KSDIRYAFTIDGEK
+496 KNDIRYAFTVDGEK

-519 EIQPDEIPTKGMTDV
+519 EIQPDEIPTKGMSDL

-563 SLSQTYSDSNVN
+563 SLSQTDSNSNVN

-590 QVRPMDFYLA
+590 QVRPMDYYLA

-607 LDVTLLT
+607 LDVTLNN
-614 TGSFKINYALG
+614 TGSYKINYALG

>member
-1 MYKSRLYVDS
+1 MYKSRIYVDS

-52 YVTFNTP
+52 FVRFKTP
-59 VNSWAISY
+59 INSWALSY
-67 WTYMRNRT
+67 WVYMRKRT
-75 VWGEPL
+75 VWSGPVS
-81 AVNDSDSL
+81 ANNGDFL
-89 YFCDGSAQYARSYFV
+89 YFCNGSAMHVASYIPY
-104 FGAVTK
+104 GSAK
-110 NKLLLDTGTWIH
+110 PLLLDENVWHH
-122 VYIYFNGFNLRGTI
+122 VYIFFNNYNKLGKV
-136 YINGE
+136 YIDGE
-141 IYQNSYTNSVL
+141 VYQGDGYASVFAL
-152 AISSLQVG
+152 SSLQVG
-160 GSTLYPLFDGKVSD
+160 GTASYPLFDGKVSD
-174 VIMWDYARPFTG
+174 VILWDYARPFTG

-225 EKETLFNKSSV
+225 EKENLFNKSSV

-293 QTVKSEFLNNY
+293 QTVKSSLLNNY
-304 SPHTLLHFD
+304 SSYTLLHFD

-321 NTFNQQ
+321 KTFTQQ
-327 IASEFTEDSKFG
+327 TNSEFTDDSKFG
-339 GKAIKFSANNCVYCN
+339 GKAIKFSANNIIYCS

-371 CDATQPQANPT
+371 CDVTQPQANPT
-382 FFSSYYGT
+382 FFSSYDGT
-390 IKLTNTHFS
+390 INLTNTHFS
-399 TDGTYKDENKFD
+399 TDATYKDENKFD
-411 PLMDGSWHHIALVR
+411 PLMDGNWHHIALVR

-439 KTIDSAKDLMFRVCG
+439 KTIDSAKDLNFRVSG
-454 IGASVSGTEGTYIKG
+454 IGASVSGTAGTYIKG
-469 IIDEFSVVPYARWT
+469 IMDEFSVVPYAKWT
-483 SEFTPPTEAYKTQ
+483 SDFTPPTEVYKTQ
-496 KSDIRYAFTIDGEK
+496 KNDIRYAFTVDGEK

-519 EIQPDEIPTKGMTDV
+519 EIQPNEIPTKGMTDL

-563 SLSQTYSDSNVN
+563 SLSQTDSNSNVN

-590 QVRPMDFYLA
+590 QVRPMDYYLA

-607 LDVTLLT
+607 LDVTLNNA
-614 TGSFKINYALG
+614 GSYKINYALG

>member
-52 YVTFNTP
+52 FVQFKEP
-59 VNSWAISY
+59 INSWALSY
-67 WTYMRNRT
+67 WVYMRKRP
-75 VWGEPL
+75 VWAEPV
-81 AVNDSDSL
+81 AANSTDFL
-89 YFCDGSAQYARSYFV
+89 YFCNGSAMHVASYI
-104 FGAVTK
+104 GYGSAK
-110 NKLLLDTGTWIH
+110 PLLLDENVWHH
-122 VYIYFNGFNLRGTI
+122 VYIFFNNYNKLGKI
-136 YINGE
+136 YIDGE
-141 IYQNSYTNSVL
+141 VYQGDGYAGVFAL
-152 AISSLQVG
+152 SSLQVG
-160 GSTLYPLFDGKVSD
+160 GTASYPLFDGKVSD
-174 VIMWDYARPFTG
+174 VILWDYARPFTG

-225 EKETLFNKSSV
+225 DKENLFNKSSV

-293 QTVKSEFLNNY
+293 QTVKSSLLNNY
-304 SPHTLLHFD
+304 NSYTLLHFD

-321 NTFNQQ
+321 KTFTQQ
-327 IASEFTEDSKFG
+327 TSSEFTEDSKFG
-339 GKAIKFSANNCVYCN
+339 GKAIKFSANNIIYCS

-371 CDATQPQANPT
+371 CDVTQPQANPT
-382 FFSSYYGT
+382 FFSSYDGT

-399 TDGTYKDENKFD
+399 TDATYKDENKFD
-411 PLMDGSWHHIALVR
+411 PLMDGNWHHIAFVR

-439 KTIDSAKDLMFRVCG
+439 KTIDSAKDLNFRVSG
-454 IGASVSGTEGTYIKG
+454 IGASVSGAAGTYIKG
-469 IIDEFSVVPYARWT
+469 IMDEFSVVPYAKWT

-496 KSDIRYAFTIDGEK
+496 KSDIRYAFTVDGEK

-519 EIQPDEIPTKGMTDV
+519 EIQPDEIPTKGMTDL

-563 SLSQTYSDSNVN
+563 SLSQTDSNSNVN

-590 QVRPMDFYLA
+590 QVRPMDYYLA

-607 LDVTLLT
+607 LDVTLLQS
-614 TGSFKINYALG
+614 GSYKINYALG